1 MVIET
6 FRKQVI
12 MLDREPVITHF
23 MSETRQL
30 FETTKGS
37 FVYFM
42 DESKLNEIN
51 TDKYTLLLL
60 KLLKLEENQIY
71 INDRTNRN
79 TTR

>member
-1 MVIET
+1 MKIET

-23 MSETRQL
+23 ISSTRQL

-42 DESKLNEIN
+42 DEVKLTKID

-60 KLLKLEENQIY
+60 KLLRLEEQQIF
-71 INDRTNRN
+71 INDERN
-79 TTR
+79 